1 MAEERERTG
10 NNAGTDGQ
18 QRDPPLQ
25 WDGGGNRGTQWDGR
39 HPCDLR
45 MKRRK
50 NRVFQL
56 E

>member
-25 WDGGGNRGTQWDGR
+25 WDGGGNREPNGMEGT
-39 HPCDLR
+39 L
-45 MKRRK
+45 
-50 NRVFQL
+50 VT
-56 E
+56 